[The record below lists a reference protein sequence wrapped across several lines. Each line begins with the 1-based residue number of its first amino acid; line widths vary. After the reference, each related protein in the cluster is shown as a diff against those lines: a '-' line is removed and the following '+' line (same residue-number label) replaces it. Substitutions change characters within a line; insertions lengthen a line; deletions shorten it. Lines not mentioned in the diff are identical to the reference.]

1 MAALTIER
9 TVTKMGERVIPDL
22 MSMPV
27 AAATKIFAGA
37 MVSLNAAGY
46 LVPSSTALGLTP
58 IGRAEKT
65 VDNTVGAALNG
76 SLSVEVRQG
85 VFRLHNSASVDL
97 IAQANVGQDCFL
109 VDDNTVALTSA
120 VNTRSRAGRI
130 YQVDADG
137 SVWVLIGMVGQ
148 ASPGGVPVPSQDIKL
163 PISFATANAAALY
176 TVPAGQ
182 RLRVNRVWWEVT
194 TGFTGGAASTIG
206 VSTTDALYNTKG
218 DLLGPK

>member
-1 MAALTIER
+1 M
-9 TVTKMGERVIPDL
+9 
-22 MSMPV
+22 
-27 AAATKIFAGA
+27 
-37 MVSLNAAGY
+37 
-46 LVPSSTALGLTP
+46 
-58 IGRAEKT
+58 
-65 VDNTVGAALNG
+65 
-76 SLSVEVRQG
+76 
-85 VFRLHNSASVDL
+85 
-97 IAQANVGQDCFL
+97 
-109 VDDNTVALTSA
+109 DDNTVALTSA

-218 DLLGPK
+218 DLLGGAAGDAAATLVAGFQGGTLGAKFGSNGIVVLVAGDVIRFDQITSAFTAGAGFVHVSLEAVLAERT